1 MLSSI
6 SLACAGLLA
15 MEKARGWLSPGIC
28 RLMYCP
34 AWKVMGASSS
44 IHTPLM
50 VGVRSSMR
58 ETTPAKSC
66 TGRFSAPGSSS
77 ISASI
82 TALSDSS
89 VAQQARHRPS
99 SRS

>member
-6 SLACAGLLA
+6 SRACAGLLA

-28 RLMYCP
+28 RLMYWP
-34 AWKVMGASSS
+34 AWKTMGASSS

-66 TGRFSAPGSSS
+66 TGRFCASGSSS

-82 TALSDSS
+82 TASDSS
-89 VAQQARHRPS
+89 VAQQARHLPS